1 MGGPRKD
8 SHLKR
13 DLIIDLLSKGL
24 TLADATAEAGVHR
37 TTVIRWRREFPEF
50 GAKVDALLKA
60 QGEEPAKGQV
70 PDFATFSARYLFQPV
85 YQHQQH
91 WIDLLEGKKL
101 RNLHP
106 SAIYE
111 PGEPNYILIN
121 TPPEHA
127 KSTTLS
133 INYPVWRIIKDPNI
147 KIMLVSKTQDMAK
160 DFLFAIKTRL
170 SHPRYASLHKAFGPP
185 GGFRADA
192 QIWAADQIYLGSQ
205 RDSGEK
211 DPTVQAVGLGGQ
223 IYGTRSDLIVVDDA
237 VVLSNAHEWEK
248 QMRWLQQEVLTR
260 LGPTGILVVV
270 GTRVDAV
277 DLYRQLRN
285 PDQYPSGKS
294 PWTYLAQPA
303 VLEYADDPKDWVT
316 LWPRSQEPWP
326 GESATPGEDG
336 LYPHWDGPHL
346 AKRRGLLNPRTWA
359 LAYQQA
365 DVEEDAVFD
374 AAKVQACRT
383 QRNPGPLTG
392 EHRAGGMTGL
402 YVIGSMDPAMVGD
415 TAVLVYA
422 VDRHTKKRY
431 VLDGRLRTGATPT
444 WIREVIKE
452 LSERYGIHEWRIER
466 NAFQQ
471 FLTQD
476 PELQEWL
483 GSRGIRLS
491 EHYTGKNKW
500 DPMFGVASMSVLFEY
515 QLIDLPALSQSEAI
529 RQLVSQLIS
538 WSPETEAKTDMV
550 MALWFAEIRAR
561 EICKA
566 VSYDPDGP
574 RAFQRNRWLTR
585 GQRQRQ
591 VVVNLNDLA
600 VDITRAGR
608 HA

>member
-1 MGGPRKD
+1 MGNQRKE
-8 SHLKR
+8 SQGKR
-13 DLIIDLLSKGL
+13 DRIVKLLRQGVS
-24 TLADATAEAGVHR
+24 LADATKQVGSHR
-37 TTVIRWRREFPEF
+37 TTVTRWQQELPDF
-50 GAKVDALLKA
+50 GEKVDALVRA
-60 QGEEPAKGQV
+60 QGELPSQGRV
-70 PDFATFSARYLFQPV
+70 PSFSAFSARYLFQPV

-91 WIDLLEGKKL
+91 WVDLLEGKKL

-111 PGEPNYILIN
+111 RGEPNYILIN

-133 INYPVWRIIKDPNI
+133 VNYPVWRLVRDPNV

-170 SHPRYASLHKAFGPP
+170 NHPRYAGLAKAFGPP

-211 DPTVQAVGLGGQ
+211 DPTIQAVGLGGQ

-260 LGPTGILVVV
+260 LGPSGILLIV

-277 DLYRQLRN
+277 DLYRMLRH
-285 PDQYPSGKS
+285 PDQYPSGVS

-303 VLEYADDPKDWVT
+303 VLEYAESPEDWIT

-326 GESATPGEDG
+326 GESDTPGDDG
-336 LYPHWDGPHL
+336 LFPHWDGKHL
-346 AKRRGLLNPRTWA
+346 SKRRGLLNPRTWA

-374 AAKVQACRT
+374 AAKVRACRS
-383 QRNPGPLTG
+383 QRNPGMLSQ
-392 EHRAGGMTGL
+392 EHRVGGMNGL

-415 TAVLVYA
+415 TGVLVYA
-422 VDRHTKKRY
+422 VDRHARKRY

-444 WIREVIKE
+444 WIRETIKE
-452 LSERYGIHEWRIER
+452 LTEKYGIHEWRIER

-471 FLTQD
+471 YLTQD
-476 PELQEWL
+476 PDILEWL
-483 GSRGIRLS
+483 GSRGVRLS

-500 DPMFGVASMSVLFEY
+500 DPMFGVASMAVLFDL
-515 QLIDLPALSQSEAI
+515 QLIDLPALSQSEPMK
-529 RQLVSQLIS
+529 QLVEQLIS
-538 WSPETEAKTDMV
+538 WSPETKAKTDMV

-561 EICKA
+561 EVCQS

-574 RAFQRNRWLTR
+574 RSYQRNRWLSKR
-585 GQRQRQ
+585 QRERQ

-600 VDITRAGR
+600 ADVIRA
-608 HA
+608 A